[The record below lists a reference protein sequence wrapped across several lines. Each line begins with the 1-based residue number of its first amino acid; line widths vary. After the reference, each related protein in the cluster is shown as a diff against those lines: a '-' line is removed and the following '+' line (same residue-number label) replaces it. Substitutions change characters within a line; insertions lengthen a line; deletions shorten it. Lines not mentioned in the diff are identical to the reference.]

1 MTALFARKK
10 GVKASADTLLGS
22 DEEPRYKPIEWP
34 LIRRLFSQLYPHR
47 KTYVLGI
54 SMGAV
59 MVLLDLMGP
68 KYIGW
73 FVDITRAAAKGTA
86 ADQHAGGYGGLL
98 DRKHQRRQA
107 GWRDS
112 AKQLRTRRR
121 RDRRAAA
128 ADDGRDTESEQPALS
143 RCRHAAAQKHQ
154 RDLAHAQCAVAD
166 NEAAAAHLCD
176 Q

>member
-86 ADQHAGGYGGLL
+86 ADQHAGIVKLCEILAVWIVTCVMLVVLERARILIMVAVGERVQF
-98 DRKHQRRQA
+98 D
-107 GWRDS
+107 
-112 AKQLRTRRR
+112 LR
-121 RDRRAAA
+121 
-128 ADDGRDTESEQPALS
+128 
-143 RCRHAAAQKHQ
+143 
-154 RDLAHAQCAVAD
+154 
-166 NEAAAAHLCD
+166 
-176 Q
+176 